1 MESREIC
8 NYTIYKAT
16 APSGKSYIGYTKYS
30 LQIRRKGH
38 EKHTKKL
45 SSLQYAIRKYG
56 KQNIIWEIIEDNIK
70 NRKIA
75 QEREILYIK
84 KFDTYENGY
93 NETHG
98 GDGLNP
104 NDYRTIDKISK
115 TLKNVYFKQE
125 GTRLKHSRQL
135 GGKPFYLF
143 KLDGTF
149 IGKFETQ

>member
-84 KFDTYENGY
+84 KFDTYENVF
-93 NETHG
+93 N
-98 GDGLNP
+98 LRKRQKP
-104 NDYRTIDKISK
+104 KRKIK
-115 TLKNVYFKQE
+115 VYIKSNME
-125 GTRLKHSRQL
+125 
-135 GGKPFYLF
+135 
-143 KLDGTF
+143 F
-149 IGKFETQ
+149 IGEFSSIKECYK